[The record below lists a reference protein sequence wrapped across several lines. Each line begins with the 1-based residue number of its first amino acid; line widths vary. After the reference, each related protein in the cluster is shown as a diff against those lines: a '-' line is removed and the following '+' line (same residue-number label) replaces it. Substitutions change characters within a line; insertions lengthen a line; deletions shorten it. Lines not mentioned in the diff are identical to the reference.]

1 MPTKDAVPRRHLA
14 IVTCMDARVDVLS
27 VFGLKVSDVHLLR
40 NAGAVVT
47 DDVLRSLVLSQRML
61 GTHSVR
67 VVGHTDCALRNFS
80 DVELAEVLIQE
91 TGTAPT
97 FEFGTFHDLDE
108 HVRTSVE
115 RIRTCPW
122 IRHVDDVTGWVYDV
136 ANHTISA
143 LETDPA
149 A

>member
-1 MPTKDAVPRRHLA
+1 MPPGATPKKHLA
-14 IVTCMDARVDVLS
+14 IVTCMDARVDVLGA
-27 VFGLKVSDVHLLR
+27 FGLAVSDVHLLR
-40 NAGAVVT
+40 NAGAVIT
-47 DDVLRSLVLSQRML
+47 DDVLRSLVLSQRIL
-61 GTHSVR
+61 ATRSVR
-67 VVGHTDCALRNFS
+67 VVGHTDCALRKYS
-80 DVELAEVLIQE
+80 DAELADLLIRE

-115 RIRTCPW
+115 RIRICPW
-122 IRHVDDVTGWVYDV
+122 LPYVDDVTGWVYDV

-143 LETDPA
+143 VETNPA